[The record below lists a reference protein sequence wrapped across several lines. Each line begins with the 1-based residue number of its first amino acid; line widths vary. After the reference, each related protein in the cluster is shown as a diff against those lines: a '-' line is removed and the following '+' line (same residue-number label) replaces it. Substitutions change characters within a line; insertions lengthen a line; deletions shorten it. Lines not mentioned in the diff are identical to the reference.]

1 MTCFNEDKAKGMI
14 DVTFD
19 LGHKRAIASILVVL
33 LLSLSFTL
41 FVQICLHLIYI
52 YLVAQ
57 LVKSHPS
64 AMWETW
70 V

>member
-33 LLSLSFTL
+33 LLSLSFSL
-41 FVQICLHLIYI
+41 SPH
-52 YLVAQ
+52 
-57 LVKSHPS
+57 
-64 AMWETW
+64 
-70 V
+70 